1 MLPFFYGIKSICSHS
16 FVRKNLLPLDI
27 FPSLNH
33 PMTTTHIGSRYWRT
47 VAYQEKTHRINAVF
61 LLVRYDG
68 LGRGAAKLTSLP

>member
-1 MLPFFYGIKSICSHS
+1 MCFVSNQLSI
-16 FVRKNLLPLDI
+16 VDNNLLPLDI
-27 FPSLNH
+27 FPSLYH

>member
-1 MLPFFYGIKSICSHS
+1 
-16 FVRKNLLPLDI
+16 
-27 FPSLNH
+27 
-33 PMTTTHIGSRYWRT
+33 MTTTHIGSRYWRT